1 MKFDWWKTI
10 QVHEK
15 VPHVHVVQ
23 LCRIC
28 SDWTLNVE
36 VNVEGVKWP
45 GGTKLQGSDRE
56 CKYFPIAF

>member
-1 MKFDWWKTI
+1 MKFDWWNTI

-28 SDWTLNVE
+28 SNWTLNVE
-36 VNVEGVKWP
+36 VNVESVKWP
-45 GGTKLQGSDRE
+45 DGTKL
-56 CKYFPIAF
+56 